1 MSGEDWLLHRLMT
14 PCLGQKVASLRKRTA
29 FVFDKQKKKFKK
41 DWETA
46 AVQTVKK
53 AAFVQVVNC
62 TRVNCTPHA
71 VIS

>member
-29 FVFDKQKKKFKK
+29 FVFDKQKKKLKK

-53 AAFVQVVNC
+53 AAFVHYFQTTFV
-62 TRVNCTPHA
+62 
-71 VIS
+71 